1 LFRGVA
7 LGMLGTTHGNDSMSE
22 DLAGQE
28 PGSVRPRLS
37 FSPISA
43 IDRQP
48 AGERWLVE
56 GFLTAGSLTVLA
68 ASPKVG
74 KTFVCLA
81 LAIAVATGTQAM
93 GRYQAIAPGRVM
105 MFPAEDDPRSIRSRM
120 EALLVGQGLQFTED
134 LAVDVIT
141 AESLKLDSAE
151 DRVGLE
157 ELLRLR
163 QPRLL
168 ILDPLVRLH
177 SGAESSSSHMS
188 ELFGYLRQLCRR
200 YELAIVV
207 THHLAK
213 SRTSGASQPG
223 HAMRGS
229 GDVHAAYDHGAMLT
243 RQEDGSVLLSLE
255 HRSAASPDPVAYR
268 LRAEPGGATRFEFFE
283 PEPELEDQVPAA
295 KPVAAEA
302 AREPGRDLE
311 RQVLDLIAGAGRSIS
326 QVAMRKALGVR
337 NAKLTELLHSLEGRG
352 VLKSLGRMGG
362 WVLRAG
368 DEADVS
374 CRGCDVP
381 ASGGGARLDGEAA
394 SSGSDL
400 V

>member
-1 LFRGVA
+1 
-7 LGMLGTTHGNDSMSE
+7 MSSE
-22 DLAGQE
+22 EPAVDPAGQE
-28 PGSVRPRLS
+28 GPRPRLA
-37 FSPISA
+37 FSPIAS

-48 AGERWLVE
+48 EGERWLVE
-56 GFLTAGSLTVLA
+56 GFLSAGSLTVLA

-93 GRYQAIAPGRVM
+93 GRYQATAPGRVM
-105 MFPAEDDPRSIRSRM
+105 MFPAEDDPRSIRGRM
-120 EALLVGQGLQFTED
+120 EALLAGQHLPFTED

-151 DRVGLE
+151 DREGLE

-200 YELAIVV
+200 YGLAIVV

-213 SRTSGASQPG
+213 SRTGVASQPG

-243 RQEDGSVLLSLE
+243 RQEDGSVLLTLE

-283 PEPELEDQVPAA
+283 PTESTSPPAPLQQSVSRVAEPH
-295 KPVAAEA
+295 
-302 AREPGRDLE
+302 RDLE
-311 RQVLDLIAGAGRSIS
+311 RELLEFLSAAGKPVS
-326 QVAMRKALGVR
+326 QVTLRRALGVR
-337 NAKLTELLHSLEGRG
+337 NAKLTELLHSLAGRG
-352 VLKSLGRMGG
+352 VLTSLGRMGG
-362 WVLRAG
+362 WVLRESGAQG
-368 DEADVS
+368 DI
-374 CRGCDVP
+374 
-381 ASGGGARLDGEAA
+381 ASGATT
-394 SSGSDL
+394 
-400 V
+400 

>member
-1 LFRGVA
+1 
-7 LGMLGTTHGNDSMSE
+7 
-22 DLAGQE
+22 
-28 PGSVRPRLS
+28 
-37 FSPISA
+37 
-43 IDRQP
+43 
-48 AGERWLVE
+48 
-56 GFLTAGSLTVLA
+56 
-68 ASPKVG
+68 
-74 KTFVCLA
+74 
-81 LAIAVATGTQAM
+81 
-93 GRYQAIAPGRVM
+93 
-105 MFPAEDDPRSIRSRM
+105 M
-120 EALLVGQGLQFTED
+120 EALLAGQGLQFTED

-141 AESLKLDSAE
+141 AESLKLDSTE

-213 SRTSGASQPG
+213 SRTGGVSQPG

-255 HRSAASPDPVAYR
+255 HRSAVSPDPVAYR
-268 LRAEPGGATRFEFFE
+268 LRTEPGGATRFEFFE
-283 PEPELEDQVPAA
+283 PEPGDQVPAV
-295 KPVAAEA
+295 KPVDAAA
-302 AREPGRDLE
+302 AREPGKDLQ
-311 RQVLDLIAGAGRSIS
+311 RQVLDFIAGAGRPVS

-337 NAKLTELLHSLEGRG
+337 NAKLTELLHSLAGRG

-362 WVLRAG
+362 WVLEVG
-368 DEADVS
+368 DK
-374 CRGCDVP
+374 P
-381 ASGGGARLDGEAA
+381 ASQA
-394 SSGSDL
+394 GSEERVEL
-400 V
+400 P

>member
-1 LFRGVA
+1 MLFRSLV

-28 PGSVRPRLS
+28 SGSVRPRLS

-120 EALLVGQGLQFTED
+120 EALLAGQGLQFTED

-213 SRTSGASQPG
+213 SRTGGASQPG

-283 PEPELEDQVPAA
+283 PELEDQAPAA
-295 KPVAAEA
+295 KPVATAA

-311 RQVLDLIAGAGRSIS
+311 RQVLDLIAGAGRPVS

-362 WVLRAG
+362 WVLEAG
-368 DEADVS
+368 DK
-374 CRGCDVP
+374 P
-381 ASGGGARLDGEAA
+381 ASQA
-394 SSGSDL
+394 GSEERVEL
-400 V
+400 P